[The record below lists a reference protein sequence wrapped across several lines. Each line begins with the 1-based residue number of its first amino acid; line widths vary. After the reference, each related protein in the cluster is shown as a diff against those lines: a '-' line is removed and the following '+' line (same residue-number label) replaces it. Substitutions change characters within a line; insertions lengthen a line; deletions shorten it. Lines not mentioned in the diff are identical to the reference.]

1 MDGRSELLA
10 YLGSSLATIA
20 VLFGLQSWYASYLD
34 VFVVNADK
42 ADVQLDAKVTAVRT
56 QEAAKLGSLPEAKQ
70 ALAKRGRAAFAQVA
84 PKSSD
89 DLSAMSGWIYN
100 PAFAAY
106 VPRAQPKPVAA
117 VVPDAGLPALAAGE
131 AAVEGAPAL
140 KPVEAVPH
148 APVVSPKAVKVAKPI
163 RVPGVPAAPG
173 TQAAKPQ
180 APQPQAPQPQAPQPQ
195 AQ

>member
-34 VFVVNADK
+34 VFVVNTDK

-56 QEAAKLGSLPEAKQ
+56 QEAAKLGSLPDAKQ
-70 ALAKRGRAAFAQVA
+70 AFAKRGRAAFAQVA

-117 VVPDAGLPALAAGE
+117 VVPDSGLPELEGTAAGE
-131 AAVEGAPAL
+131 AAVEGAAVV
-140 KPVEAVPH
+140 KPIKAVPQ
-148 APVVSPKAVKVAKPI
+148 APSISPTTVKVAKPV
-163 RVPGVPAAPG
+163 RVPGVPATPG
-173 TQAAKPQ
+173 TEAPKPQ
-180 APQPQAPQPQAPQPQ
+180 APQPQVQ
-195 AQ
+195 